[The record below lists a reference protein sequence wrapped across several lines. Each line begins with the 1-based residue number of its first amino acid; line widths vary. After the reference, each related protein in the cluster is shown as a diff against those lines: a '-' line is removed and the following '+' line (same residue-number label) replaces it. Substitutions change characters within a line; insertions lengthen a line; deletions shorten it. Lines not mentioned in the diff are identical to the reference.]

1 MKYRCL
7 PTKDG
12 KINEKEAGDG
22 LFLVAKVACDKQS
35 TRKTFW
41 QSRPTGRLQK
51 HERATN
57 KMRKNL

>member
-22 LFLVAKVACDKQS
+22 LFLVAKVACDK
-35 TRKTFW
+35 
-41 QSRPTGRLQK
+41 
-51 HERATN
+51 
-57 KMRKNL
+57 